1 MREDRDVHVVG
12 VDHSRAVLTAVRPD
26 DAADVLHEA
35 APEDA
40 GGDQQQRV
48 EGGAVEP
55 FAEAGAREIGYN
67 LN

>member
-1 MREDRDVHVVG
+1 MLVVA
-12 VDHSRAVLTAVRPD
+12 VVHSRAVHTAVRPD
-26 DAADVLHEA
+26 DAADVLDQA
-35 APEDA
+35 ALEGDR
-40 GGDQQQRV
+40 GDQEQRV